1 MLTATA
7 SEPEEDNATDYGVL
21 WKWQRLRKHPPTSH
35 RHLATAWA
43 RSVLKAHEDWLF
55 VDTETTGLSS
65 RDQVIE
71 LAVAAPVRQLGRWRL
86 EPVLVQRMRPSVPI
100 TPGASMV
107 HGITER
113 HLRNEPTFSEI
124 ADQIRALM
132 NGRRLLAWNAPF
144 DRAALNRTSTSW
156 QTSPVAQDHAW
167 HCAMRA
173 HAVWAGDTTGRML
186 YRFHKL
192 GGDHSAMGDVR
203 CMLDRIV
210 AMAECEA

>member
-1 MLTATA
+1 MLTATV
-7 SEPEEDNATDYGVL
+7 SEPEEGNARDYGAL
-21 WKWQRLRKHPPTSH
+21 WKWQLLRKHSPTSH
-35 RHLATAWA
+35 RPLAAAWA
-43 RSVLKAHEDWLF
+43 RSVLEAHQDWLF

-65 RDQVIE
+65 CDQVIE

-86 EPVLVQRMRPSVPI
+86 EPLLVQRMRPSVSINPA
-100 TPGASMV
+100 ASMI

-113 HLRNEPTFSEI
+113 NLRDAPTFSQI

-132 NGRRLLAWNAPF
+132 HGRRLLAWNAPF

-156 QTSPVAQDHAW
+156 STSPVAQDHAW

-173 HAVWAGDTTGRML
+173 HAVWAGDKTGRML
-186 YRFHKL
+186 YRYHKL

-203 CMLDRIV
+203 CMLGRIV